1 MSATGRDKFLL
12 DELFSMTLAAT
23 VQRSTT
29 YQKDV
34 TEEKKNIFRR
44 DLQRSLV
51 SLSEQYRTQVSEPTH
66 CKNIQALAKEL
77 SIKHGKIL
85 DDGHLR
91 IGSAQKALNLYLKY
105 LWCLGRIE
113 MPPHCPIDRAILDEI
128 QKKTGYK
135 SVGWTRLD
143 SITLYEE
150 IIHKA
155 KTVAGKLALS
165 EWELQFYNAD

>member
-1 MSATGRDKFLL
+1 MSATGQDKFLL

-34 TEEKKNIFRR
+34 AEKKKDIFRR

-51 SLSEQYRTQVSEPTH
+51 SLSEQYRAQVSEPTH
-66 CKNIQALAKEL
+66 CKNIQTLAKEL

-85 DDGHLR
+85 DDGHFR

-105 LWCLGRIE
+105 LWCLGRIK

-128 QKKTGYK
+128 GYK

-143 SITLYEE
+143 SIALYEE
-150 IIHKA
+150 IIREAKA
-155 KTVAGKLALS
+155 VAGKLALS